1 VNAPDPSISIRPS
14 VRPYPSVRPSKSL
27 DALTTRPH
35 PRRIAVKPPKQA
47 KQHCVVIIVAPAP
60 SGYDVFVH
68 ASPLQIRVDE
78 FYRGVDVAVLG
89 PPRRNPAAKDTNWVR
104 DRRQLEARK
113 RDAAA
118 DEVILA
124 DDDGEVLLE
133 GLVTNL
139 FVVVETEDPGGGH
152 LPRRHAAFTAPTT
165 RCLPGLARQAVLDAL
180 DAEGIPWEERA
191 PTASERS
198 EWSEAFVTNAVKLAR
213 PVRTLR
219 WPRGI
224 PGKLEVEFGPCAG
237 SGEKPRGDSEWKS
250 EVKCELD
257 ASPGPVCQAVLRRL
271 NASMASDVGPAR

>member
-1 VNAPDPSISIRPS
+1 
-14 VRPYPSVRPSKSL
+14 
-27 DALTTRPH
+27 
-35 PRRIAVKPPKQA
+35 VKPPKQA

-152 LPRRHAAFTAPTT
+152 QPRRHAAFTAPTT

-191 PTASERS
+191 PTASERT

-237 SGEKPRGDSEWKS
+237 SGEKPRGDSEWKN